1 MPFIE
6 ERERERVS
14 RIIGERCR
22 SGPRNVPE
30 SNLGRS
36 DPQQTSEGAHIQKSQ
51 HIIGLSI
58 CLMSSYL
65 YEKKRLIHRSTY
77 TKKKGLY
84 CAFHYSYLSPMREF
98 LRALV
103 LDLGQDTT
111 I

>member
-6 ERERERVS
+6 ERVS

-51 HIIGLSI
+51 QSELLGL
-58 CLMSSYL
+58 LVL
-65 YEKKRLIHRSTY
+65 YRKEKKESL
-77 TKKKGLY
+77 
-84 CAFHYSYLSPMREF
+84 LSPSMHTHILPCLRIVGPQPLF
-98 LRALV
+98 LSQKVAQHNKVQVQQL
-103 LDLGQDTT
+103 
-111 I
+111 ISY